1 MNVLRNDW
9 AIENAKELTFKDDD
23 FHCPTCKREFE
34 AGDLDSKK
42 VLMLEGF
49 KNKINALADINTRG
63 ANLKSEKKLE
73 IELKGIEN
81 RIITEILLL
90 IVE

>member
-9 AIENAKELTFKDDD
+9 AIENAKELTLKMTIFIV
-23 FHCPTCKREFE
+23 PICKREFE

-49 KNKINALADINTRG
+49 KNKIQCL
-63 ANLKSEKKLE
+63 S
-73 IELKGIEN
+73 
-81 RIITEILLL
+81 
-90 IVE
+90 

>member
-1 MNVLRNDW
+1 MTIFIV
-9 AIENAKELTFKDDD
+9 
-23 FHCPTCKREFE
+23 HKREFE

-49 KNKINALADINTRG
+49 KNKKSNALADINTRG
-63 ANLKSEKKLE
+63 ANLKSEKNLE

-81 RIITEILLL
+81 RIILEILFYW
-90 IVE
+90 IFE

>member
-1 MNVLRNDW
+1 MIYDW
-9 AIENAKELTFKDDD
+9 KCQRINFKDDD

-49 KNKINALADINTRG
+49 KNKIQCLSWY
-63 ANLKSEKKLE
+63 KYEV
-73 IELKGIEN
+73 
-81 RIITEILLL
+81 L
-90 IVE
+90 I